1 MIPSEL
7 LQRLHQYD
15 QEHLIQYY
23 YELSK
28 EEQLDLIQQLE
39 SIDFTLLK
47 LIENKDEE
55 IQKGVIAPLGAL
67 TVDEIESQESRYRE
81 AGLEAIRQRKIGA
94 VLLAGG
100 QGSRLGFEHP
110 KGMLD
115 LGETKELFLFEQLI
129 KNLLE
134 VVKEADSWVP
144 LLVMTSE
151 KNNNETI
158 TFFNEHDFF
167 GYNPEYVRFF
177 IQEMAPSAD
186 FNGKIYL
193 EEKGRV
199 SLSPNGN
206 GGWFSSLVSANLLP
220 TLKQWGV
227 EWLNIFSVDNPL
239 QKMADPVFVGAT
251 LLGNYVSASKV
262 VRKAFPEER
271 VGVLCL
277 EDEKPSIV
285 EYFELTDEMVHA
297 RDEKGDLLYNYG
309 VILNYLFRVD
319 RLEAILE
326 QHLPLHIVKKKIP
339 HLDEQGVLVQ
349 PKDNNGYKFETL
361 VLDMIRLMDNCLS
374 FEVLR
379 EKEFAPIKNKEGV
392 DSLETSRN
400 LLKQNGIQL

>member
-7 LQRLHQYD
+7 LQRLHHYN
-15 QEHLIQYY
+15 QEHLLQYY
-23 YELSK
+23 YELAR
-28 EEQLDLIQQLE
+28 EDQVDLVRQLE
-39 SIDFTLLK
+39 SINFEVLK
-47 LIENKDEE
+47 LIENKD
-55 IQKGVIAPLGAL
+55 QQVLKGEIAPLGAL
-67 TVDEIESQESRYRE
+67 SVKEIVTQEDTFRQS
-81 AGLEAIRQRKIGA
+81 GLDAIRQCKIAA

-110 KGMLD
+110 KGMLN
-115 LGETKELFLFEQLI
+115 LGETKELFLFEQLV

-134 VVKEADSWVP
+134 VVREADTWVP

-151 KNNNETI
+151 KNNDETI
-158 TFFNEHDFF
+158 AFFIEHNFF
-167 GYNPEYVRFF
+167 GYKQEYVRFF
-177 IQEMAPSAD
+177 TQEMAPSAD

-193 EEKGRV
+193 EAKGIV

-206 GGWFSSLVSANLLP
+206 GGWFSSLVKANLLP

-239 QKMADPVFVGAT
+239 QKIADPLFVGAT
-251 LLGNYVSASKV
+251 LTGNYVCASKV
-262 VRKAFPEER
+262 VRKAAPEER

-277 EDEKPSIV
+277 EDGKPSIV
-285 EYFELTDEMVHA
+285 EYFELTKQMIHE

-326 QHLPLHIVKKKIP
+326 QHLPLHIVQKKIP
-339 HLDEQGVLVQ
+339 YLNEQCELITPQ
-349 PKDNNGYKFETL
+349 ANNGYKFETL

-379 EKEFAPIKNKEGV
+379 EKEFAPIKNKDGV
-392 DSLETSRN
+392 DSLDTSRA
-400 LLKQNGIQL
+400 LLKQNGIEL

>member
-7 LQRLHQYD
+7 LQQLHHYD
-15 QEHLIQYY
+15 QEHLLQYY

-28 EEQLDLIQQLE
+28 DAQADLIRQLE
-39 SIDFTLLK
+39 SIDFELLK
-47 LIENKDEE
+47 LIENKDQE
-55 IQKGVIAPLGAL
+55 ISKGEIAPLGAL
-67 TVDEIESQESRYRE
+67 SVNEITTQEDRFRQV
-81 AGLEAIRQRKIGA
+81 GLEALRKSKIAA

-110 KGMLD
+110 KGMLN
-115 LGETKELFLFEQLI
+115 LGETKQLFLFEQLV

-134 VVKEADSWVP
+134 VVKEADAWVP

-151 KNNNETI
+151 KNNEETVA
-158 TFFNEHDFF
+158 FFKEYDFF
-167 GYNPEYVRFF
+167 GYKPEYVRFF
-177 IQEMAPSAD
+177 TQEMAPSAD

-193 EEKGRV
+193 EGKGTV

-206 GGWFSSLVSANLLP
+206 GGWFSSLVKANLLP
-220 TLKQWGV
+220 TLQQWGV

-239 QKMADPVFVGAT
+239 QKIADPVFVGAT
-251 LLGNYVSASKV
+251 LKGNYVSAAKV
-262 VRKAFPEER
+262 VRKASPEER

-277 EDEKPSIV
+277 ENGKPSIV
-285 EYFELTDEMVHA
+285 EYFELSPHMIHQ

-319 RLEAILE
+319 KLEAILN

-339 HLDEQGVLVQ
+339 YLNEQGELIT
-349 PKDNNGYKFETL
+349 PKENNGYKFETL

-379 EKEFAPIKNKEGV
+379 EKEFAPIKNKDGV
-392 DSLETSRN
+392 DSLDTSRA
-400 LLKQNGIQL
+400 LLKQNGIEL

>member
-39 SIDFTLLK
+39 SIDFELLK
-47 LIENKDEE
+47 LIENKDQE
-55 IQKGVIAPLGAL
+55 IQKGSIAPLGAL
-67 TVDEIESQESRYRE
+67 TVDEIDRHEQTYRA

-100 QGSRLGFEHP
+100 QGTRLGFEHP
-110 KGMLD
+110 KGMLN

-129 KNLLE
+129 KNLLQ
-134 VVKEADSWVP
+134 VVHEADSWIP

-151 KNNNETI
+151 KNNQETI
-158 TFFNEHDFF
+158 TFFTEHRFF
-167 GYNPEYVRFF
+167 GYNQEYVRFF

-186 FNGKIYL
+186 YNGKIYL

-206 GGWFSSLVSANLLP
+206 GGWFSSLVKANLLP
-220 TLKQWGV
+220 KLKEWGV

-239 QKMADPVFVGAT
+239 QKMVDPVFVGAT
-251 LLGNYVSASKV
+251 LLGSFVSASKV

-277 EDEKPSIV
+277 EDGKPSIV

-297 RDEKGDLLYNYG
+297 RDEKGELLYNFG

-339 HLDEQGVLVQ
+339 HLDDQGELVQ
-349 PKDNNGYKFETL
+349 PQANNGYKFETL

-379 EKEFAPIKNKEGV
+379 EKEFAPIKNKDGV
-392 DSLETSRN
+392 DSLETSRQ
-400 LLKQNGIQL
+400 LLKQNGITL